1 MEGYEFILSEIFV
14 KMLTRLKLRNERLKG
29 VYPLNFKKLL
39 FPFLTGALA
48 LSLASCGEE
57 AKTTQEGTA
66 EEQAAAEEM
75 QAKLAEQLVDDSKIV
90 AVVNGEELNGVD
102 YNAALTSVQVQLQQS
117 GQDPTTKESVEL
129 VKTQALN
136 RLVNQT
142 LILQKAKESNLTASE
157 AEIDERYAAIEEQS
171 GGEEAMQVALE
182 AQNMDVNTL
191 KEDIAE
197 SIIFE
202 KYQEKV
208 LPADEVTYQEVKA
221 YYDQVAAQAKA
232 ADELPPIEEVSEEI
246 KGILE
251 EQKQQELLSAHVEEL
266 KVDAEIDL
274 KI

>member
-1 MEGYEFILSEIFV
+1 M
-14 KMLTRLKLRNERLKG
+14 
-29 VYPLNFKKLL
+29 
-39 FPFLTGALA
+39 FPFLAGALA
-48 LSLASCGEE
+48 LGLASCSEE
-57 AKTTQEGTA
+57 AKSTEDDTTQEGTA

-75 QAKLAEQLVDDSKIV
+75 QAKLDEQLVDNSKIV
-90 AVVNGEELNGVD
+90 AVVNGEELKGVD

-117 GQDPTTKESVEL
+117 GQDPTTKETVEV

-142 LILQKAKESNLTASE
+142 LILQKAKESNLTASD
-157 AEIDERYAAIEEQS
+157 AEIDERYATFEEQF
-171 GGEEAMQVALE
+171 GGEEAMKQALE
-182 AQNMDVNTL
+182 AQKMDVNTL

-208 LPADEVTYQEVKA
+208 LPINEVTYQEVKA
-221 YYDQVAAQAKA
+221 YYDQVADQAKA
-232 ADELPPIEEVSEEI
+232 ADQELPPIEEVSEEI

-251 EQKQQELLSAHVEEL
+251 EEQQQELLSAHVEEL
-266 KVDAEIDL
+266 KVDAKIDL

>member
-1 MEGYEFILSEIFV
+1 M
-14 KMLTRLKLRNERLKG
+14 
-29 VYPLNFKKLL
+29 NFKRLL
-39 FPFLTGALA
+39 LPLLTSALA
-48 LSLASCGEE
+48 LSLAACSEE
-57 AKTTQEGTA
+57 EETTQKGTD
-66 EEQAAAEEM
+66 EEQAAVEEM
-75 QAKLAEQLVDDSKIV
+75 QTKLAEQLVDNSKVV
-90 AVVNGEELNGVD
+90 AVVNGEELKGVD
-102 YNAALTSVQVQLQQS
+102 YNAAVTSVQVQLQQS
-117 GQDPTTKESVEL
+117 GQDPTTKEAVEL

-142 LILQKAKESNLTASE
+142 LILQKAKESNLTASD
-157 AEIDERYAAIEEQS
+157 AEVDERYAAFEKQS
-171 GGEEAMQVALE
+171 GGEESMQLALE

-208 LPADEVTYQEVKA
+208 VPADEITYLEVKA
-221 YYDQVAAQAKA
+221 YYDQVAAQAKE
-232 ADELPPIEEVSEEI
+232 ADQELPPIEEVSEEI